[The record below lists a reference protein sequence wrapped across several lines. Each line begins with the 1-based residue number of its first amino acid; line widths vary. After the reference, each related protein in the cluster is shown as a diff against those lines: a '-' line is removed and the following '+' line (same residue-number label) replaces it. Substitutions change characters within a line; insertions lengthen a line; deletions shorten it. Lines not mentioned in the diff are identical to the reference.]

1 MANHTRRM
9 VRTRDSVAMMA
20 KAYAGAGDPKAP
32 LLSPLFAD
40 LRGLQPLLVQ
50 VGSDEVL
57 LDDALGLAERARRA
71 GVQAAVEEWP
81 AMIHVWH
88 WFLPMLDEAEQAVGL
103 IGKFVRSRV
112 G

>member
-1 MANHTRRM
+1 
-9 VRTRDSVAMMA
+9 
-20 KAYAGAGDPKAP
+20 
-32 LLSPLFAD
+32 
-40 LRGLQPLLVQ
+40 LLVH

-71 GVQAAVEEWP
+71 GVDVAVEEWP

-88 WFLPMLDEAEQAVGL
+88 WFQPMLAEAERATAALGA
-103 IGKFVRSRV
+103 FVRART